1 MHSPSTT
8 WPSSCTNVPSRWGD
22 LSQSWVCQSPT
33 RCREYLLLVCFPSLT
48 PCELTLFLHH
58 LVLSQLA
65 ALREFFHSSH
75 VLRIFL
81 LFYHV
86 PKSRSALRPHGGC
99 GLGTVQ
105 VLAHAAL
112 SAGII
117 GAGRLLGELQ
127 ASAPITLSKT
137 AIFFSS

>member
-1 MHSPSTT
+1 MNTCFWFAS
-8 WPSSCTNVPSRWGD
+8 
-22 LSQSWVCQSPT
+22 
-33 RCREYLLLVCFPSLT
+33 LLLPL
-48 PCELTLFLHH
+48 ELTLFLHH

-75 VLRIFL
+75 MLRIFL

-137 AIFFSS
+137 AIFFSSQISLAIMYCFSCSVEVSNLPLNYQTGPFSPNVSPI